1 MLVILIAPALYV
13 MPVPPLSLE
22 STLAFVKYKFVPSG
36 KLVVVVAPTTEVGLS
51 VNTPVLLL

>member
-1 MLVILIAPALYV
+1 